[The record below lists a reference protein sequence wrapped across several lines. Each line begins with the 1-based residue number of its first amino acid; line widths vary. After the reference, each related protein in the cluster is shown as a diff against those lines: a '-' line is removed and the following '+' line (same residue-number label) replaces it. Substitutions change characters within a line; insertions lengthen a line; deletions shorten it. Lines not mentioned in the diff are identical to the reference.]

1 MSHRI
6 RVTSSSSFQS
16 SKPSS
21 RLGSTD
27 SLLSETGSSSDTA
40 NYRINSAI
48 PKPNLILKSSSSDL
62 AIDDFQCE
70 EKVWVNGSK
79 PGTIKFIGET
89 KFAPGKWIGVQLT
102 SSDGKN
108 DGSVAGVRYF
118 SCPNNFGVFVRP
130 QRLTKAPVPESVFK
144 K

>member
-70 EKVWVNGSK
+70 EKVWVNG
-79 PGTIKFIGET
+79 
-89 KFAPGKWIGVQLT
+89 KWIGVQLT